1 MDGALFAE
9 GAEVEVGAD
18 GAFVADSFDG
28 FNEAE
33 LALDFVDLVALLD
46 LLLGEELFDFEDD
59 GGQVLLE
66 FVEEELV
73 EVDGGRRWRVGGKR
87 SRRFREGLLFLRG
100 NWIGFINSNNSFNL
114 LTFLFFLLLLLLILI
129 ILPLLRSKPLL
140 QILKSL
146 RENVILINIPTI
158 VQQSNR
164 RRRGEIIR
172 DTDHLFD
179 HLGRVLQLLRVNVV
193 KNRKIE
199 VILVLFR
206 DTMLITI
213 S

>member
-9 GAEVEVGAD
+9 GAEVEVGANC
-18 GAFVADSFDG
+18 AFVADSLDG
-28 FNEAE
+28 FDEAE

-73 EVDGGRRWRVGGKR
+73 EVDGGRRWGVGGKR

-100 NWIGFINSNNSFNL
+100 NWIGLINSNNSFNL
-114 LTFLFFLLLLLLILI
+114 LTFLFFFLLPLLLILI

-140 QILKSL
+140 QILKSF

-164 RRRGEIIR
+164 
-172 DTDHLFD
+172 
-179 HLGRVLQLLRVNVV
+179 
-193 KNRKIE
+193 
-199 VILVLFR
+199 
-206 DTMLITI
+206 
-213 S
+213 